1 MQNTKD
7 SLYDQIKDLK
17 TKEEFEEEIH
27 KRYKEY
33 DGLLNKDTIAL
44 LIIDELGRNIQN
56 VCKIANLEP
65 GTECTV
71 FGKVTNIRESRSFTR
86 KNGSSGRVINL
97 ELTDDTGTCGLVLW
111 DKDVGLV
118 HNDTIKKGTIIKVI
132 NSYIKE
138 GFTGIEANIG
148 RWSLL
153 KIEPED
159 APTFTNKLPTDITMI
174 KGTLIEVEGT
184 RAFFKDDGKFGFVTT
199 IKIKDNEGIKHLTI
213 WNEKVKEIQQF
224 NVGDILE
231 IRDIDMRQKDG
242 TTEIHVNGR
251 GTIKKG

>member
-44 LIIDELGRNIQN
+44 LIVDELDRNNQN
-56 VCKIANLEP
+56 ICKIADLEP

-71 FGKVTNIRESRSFTR
+71 FGKVTNIRESRTFTR

-118 HNDTIKKGTIIKVI
+118 HNNTIKNGTTIKVI

-138 GFTGIEANIG
+138 GFTGIEANLG
-148 RWSLL
+148 RWSMLE
-153 KIEPED
+153 IEPEN
-159 APTFTNKLPTDITMI
+159 APTFTDELPADTNVI
-174 KGTLIEVEGT
+174 KGTLIEVEDT
-184 RAFFKDDGKFGFVTT
+184 RAFFKDDGEFGFVAT
-199 IKIKDNEGIKHLTI
+199 IKIKDNEGTKQLTI

-224 NVGDILE
+224 NVGDGIE
-231 IRDIDMRQKDG
+231 ISDIDVRQKDG

>member
-33 DGLLNKDTIAL
+33 DGLLNEDTIAL
-44 LIIDELGRNIQN
+44 LIVDELGRNNQN
-56 VCKIANLEP
+56 ICKIANLEP
-65 GTECTV
+65 GIECTV
-71 FGKVTNIRESRSFTR
+71 FGKVTNIRESRTFTR

-111 DKDVGLV
+111 DEDVGLV
-118 HNDTIKKGTIIKVI
+118 HNNTIKNGTIIKVI

-138 GFTGIEANIG
+138 GFTGIEANLG
-148 RWSLL
+148 RWSMLE
-153 KIEPED
+153 IEPED
-159 APTFTNKLPTDITMI
+159 APTFTNELPTDVTMI

-184 RAFFKDDGKFGFVTT
+184 RAFFKDDGEFAT
-199 IKIKDNEGIKHLTI
+199 IKNKDNEGTKQLII
-213 WNEKVKEIQQF
+213 WNEKVKEIQHF
-224 NVGDILE
+224 NVGDEIE

>member
-1 MQNTKD
+1 
-7 SLYDQIKDLK
+7 
-17 TKEEFEEEIH
+17 
-27 KRYKEY
+27 
-33 DGLLNKDTIAL
+33 
-44 LIIDELGRNIQN
+44 
-56 VCKIANLEP
+56 
-65 GTECTV
+65 V
-71 FGKVTNIRESRSFTR
+71 FGKVTNIRESRTFTR

-97 ELTDDTGTCGLVLW
+97 ELADDTGTCGLVLW

-118 HNDTIKKGTIIKVI
+118 HNNTIKNGTIIKVI

-153 KIEPED
+153 EIEPED
-159 APTFTNKLPTDITMI
+159 APTFTNKLTTDITLI

-199 IKIKDNEGIKHLTI
+199 IKIKDDEGVKQLTI

-224 NVGDILE
+224 NVGDTLE
-231 IRDIDMRQKDG
+231 IHDIDMRQKDG
-242 TTEIHVNGR
+242 TMEIHVNGR
-251 GTIKKG
+251 GTIKKV

>member
-7 SLYDQIKDLK
+7 TLYDCIKDLTAK
-17 TKEEFEEEIH
+17 KEFEEEIH

-33 DGLLNKDTIAL
+33 DGLLNEDTIAL
-44 LIIDELGRNIQN
+44 LIVDELGRNNQN
-56 VCKIANLEP
+56 ICKIANLEP
-65 GTECTV
+65 GIECTV
-71 FGKVTNIRESRSFTR
+71 FGKVTNIRESRTFTR

-118 HNDTIKKGTIIKVI
+118 HNNTIKNGNTIKVI

-138 GFTGIEANIG
+138 GFTGIEANLG
-148 RWSLL
+148 RWSMLE
-153 KIEPED
+153 IEPED
-159 APTFTNKLPTDITMI
+159 APTFTNELPTDVTMI

-184 RAFFKDDGKFGFVTT
+184 HAFFKDDGEFGFVAT
-199 IKIKDNEGIKHLTI
+199 IKIKDNKGTKQLTI

-224 NVGDILE
+224 NVGDEIE